1 MNTQGHKNYIYWQV
15 EIYSGK
21 LWLAKD
27 EFLSDTVASVFT
39 DCGSYLDGNQG
50 GGRLYWACSLF
61 TGTQTHPLPF
71 INTPHRLNL
80 IQIDVF

>member
-50 GGRLYWACSLF
+50 GGA
-61 TGTQTHPLPF
+61 PLLGVLVIHGDSNPPSAF
-71 INTPHRLNL
+71 H
-80 IQIDVF
+80 